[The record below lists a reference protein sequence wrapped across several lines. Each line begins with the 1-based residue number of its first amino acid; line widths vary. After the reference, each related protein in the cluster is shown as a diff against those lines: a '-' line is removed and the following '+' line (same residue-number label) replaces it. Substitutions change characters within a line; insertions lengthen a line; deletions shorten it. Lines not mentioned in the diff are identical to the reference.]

1 MNIISGVLQI
11 LMLIGAY
18 VFLIYI
24 TNQAFIINK
33 SVLVTV
39 MLCFSVLIFTKA
51 LIYIIKDFI
60 RENIEEYK

>member
-24 TNQAFIINK
+24 TNQAFISNK

-60 RENIEEYK
+60 REDIFLK

>member
-24 TNQAFIINK
+24 TNQSFIINK
-33 SVLVTV
+33 SVLMTV
-39 MLCFSVLIFTKA
+39 MLCLSVLIFTKA
-51 LIYIIKDFI
+51 LIYLIKDFI
-60 RENIEEYK
+60 REDIFLK

>member
-60 RENIEEYK
+60 RENIFLK

>member
-24 TNQAFIINK
+24 ANQSFIINK
-33 SVLVTV
+33 SVLVTA
-39 MLCFSVLIFTKA
+39 MLCLSVFIFTKA

-60 RENIEEYK
+60 REDIFLK

>member
-1 MNIISGVLQI
+1 MNIISGILQI

-60 RENIEEYK
+60 REDIFLK

>member
-60 RENIEEYK
+60 REDIFLK